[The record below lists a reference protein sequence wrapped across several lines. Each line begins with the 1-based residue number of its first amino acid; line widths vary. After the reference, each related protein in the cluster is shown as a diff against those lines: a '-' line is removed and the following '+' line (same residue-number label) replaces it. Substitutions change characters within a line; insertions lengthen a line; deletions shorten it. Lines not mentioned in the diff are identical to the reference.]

1 MTSRKSSRTE
11 ISAKPKQ
18 KATGRPFPKGH
29 KWRWPKGVSGN
40 PGGRPATLSGAY
52 KAWLE
57 LPYAKDSSMTNA
69 QAIAAAQ
76 GEWAL
81 YGDATA
87 AREIRQ
93 ATEGDLTNNTNT
105 TTITVD
111 SIVPLLEAARK
122 LREGTKP

>member
-1 MTSRKSSRTE
+1 MTT
-11 ISAKPKQ
+11 KPK
-18 KATGRPFPKGH
+18 KTAENSGKTRRKGQFAH
-29 KWRWPKGVSGN
+29 GNKWRWPKGVSGN

-57 LPYAKDSSMTNA
+57 LPYAKDPSMTNA

-81 YGDATA
+81 DGDASA

-93 ATEGDLTNNTNT
+93 ATEGDKTTNT
-105 TTITVD
+105 STINVD
-111 SIVPLLEAARK
+111 NVVPLLQAANK
-122 LREGTKP
+122 LREGQGK

>member
-1 MTSRKSSRTE
+1 M
-11 ISAKPKQ
+11 KPK
-18 KATGRPFPKGH
+18 KNAENSGKKRRKGQFVH
-29 KWRWPKGVSGN
+29 GNKWRWPKGVSGN

-57 LPYAKDSSMTNA
+57 LPYAKDPSMTNA

-81 YGDATA
+81 DGDATA

-93 ATEGDLTNNTNT
+93 ATEGDTTTNT
-105 TTITVD
+105 STITID
-111 SIVPLLEAARK
+111 SVVPLLEAARK
-122 LREGTKP
+122 KREGV